1 MNYLGISGKDLTPIV
16 KELNQLLCDYHVYYQ
31 NLRNFHWNVK
41 GNSFFEL
48 HAKFEELYDEARL
61 NIDEIAERILT
72 LRARPISN
80 MSEYLTESNIKEAGN
95 IESDKEMVKVVIDDQ
110 AHLISKLRKAIEAAG
125 EAEDEG
131 TLDILG
137 GYLSGLE
144 KNSWMLAAWN
154 SK

>member
-1 MNYLGISGKDLTPIV
+1 M
-16 KELNQLLCDYHVYYQ
+16 NQLLCNYHVYYQ

-61 NIDEIAERILT
+61 NIDEIAERVLT

-95 IESDKEMVKVVIDDQ
+95 IERDKEMVKVVINDHFD
-110 AHLISKLRKAIEAAG
+110 HLISKLRKAIEAAG
-125 EAEDEG
+125 EVEDEG

-144 KNSWMLAAWN
+144 KNSWMLAA
-154 SK
+154 

>member
-1 MNYLGISGKDLTPIV
+1 M
-16 KELNQLLCDYHVYYQ
+16 LCNYHVYYQ

-61 NIDEIAERILT
+61 NIDEIAERVLT

-95 IESDKEMVKVVIDDQ
+95 IESDKEMVKVVINDHFD
-110 AHLISKLRKAIEAAG
+110 HLISKLRKAIEAAG
-125 EAEDEG
+125 EVEDEG

-144 KNSWMLAAWN
+144 KNSWMLAA
-154 SK
+154 

>member
-1 MNYLGISGKDLTPIV
+1 M
-16 KELNQLLCDYHVYYQ
+16 NQLLCNYHVYYQ

-95 IESDKEMVKVVIDDQ
+95 IESDKEMVKVVINDHFD
-110 AHLISKLRKAIEAAG
+110 HLISKLRKAIEAAG
-125 EAEDEG
+125 EVEDEG

-137 GYLSGLE
+137 GYLS
-144 KNSWMLAAWN
+144 
-154 SK
+154 

>member
-1 MNYLGISGKDLTPIV
+1 M
-16 KELNQLLCDYHVYYQ
+16 NQLLCNYHVYYQ

-95 IESDKEMVKVVIDDQ
+95 IESDKEMVKVVINDHFD
-110 AHLISKLRKAIEAAG
+110 HLISKLRKAIEAAG
-125 EAEDEG
+125 EVEDEG

-144 KNSWMLAAWN
+144 KNSWMLAA
-154 SK
+154 

>member
-1 MNYLGISGKDLTPIV
+1 M
-16 KELNQLLCDYHVYYQ
+16 NQLLCNYHVYYQ

-61 NIDEIAERILT
+61 NIDEIAERVLT

-95 IESDKEMVKVVIDDQ
+95 IESDKEMVKVVINDHFD
-110 AHLISKLRKAIEAAG
+110 HLISKLRKAIEAAG
-125 EAEDEG
+125 EVEDEG

-144 KNSWMLAAWN
+144 KNSWMLAA
-154 SK
+154 

>member
-1 MNYLGISGKDLTPIV
+1 M
-16 KELNQLLCDYHVYYQ
+16 LCNYHVYYQ

-95 IESDKEMVKVVIDDQ
+95 IESDKEMVKVVINDHFD
-110 AHLISKLRKAIEAAG
+110 HLISKLRKAIEAAG
-125 EAEDEG
+125 EVEDEG

-144 KNSWMLAAWN
+144 KNSWMLAA
-154 SK
+154 